1 VSMSEI
7 ADRYHRL
14 SDAFA
19 AKLAH
24 IPAARWNTPSPC
36 EGWTTRDVVSH
47 IVDVHGLFFGLVGRT
62 LERTISVDDDPIGA
76 MREVQAAMQAD
87 LDDPV
92 RAHAEFD
99 GFFGRS
105 TFEAAVDRFVGFDLV
120 VHGWDLARSAGLDE
134 TISPVEI
141 ARVRRDAESFGDALH
156 QSGVCGPA
164 IAVGADADDQTK
176 LLALLGRRA

>member
-1 VSMSEI
+1 MSMSEI
-7 ADRYHRL
+7 ADRYRRL
-14 SDAFA
+14 GDAFV
-19 AKLAH
+19 AKVAQV
-24 IPAARWNTPSPC
+24 PSARWDTASPC
-36 EGWTTRDVVSH
+36 EGWTTRDVVTH
-47 IVDVHGLFFGLVGRT
+47 IVEVHGIFFGLVGRT
-62 LERTISVDDDPIGA
+62 VERTISVVDDPVGA
-76 MREVQAAMQAD
+76 VREMQTAMQAD
-87 LDDPV
+87 LDDPG
-92 RAHAEFD
+92 RAQAEFD

-105 TFEAAVDRFVGFDLV
+105 TFEAAVDRFVCFDLV

-141 ARVRRDAESFGDALH
+141 TRVRRDAESFGDALH